1 MPHRLPST
9 PSEPTLPTPRPL
21 PLRSLPSSSSES
33 AVSRRRL
40 VSLRPVVS
48 CLLGMWRPPVK
59 LLSGT
64 SKQQLGKQYYNTV
77 EMHATREA
85 QREKESLWDQCFFFN
100 LLTGAHSDGIAR
112 VHGMANVQA
121 EELVEYVEMSLPCL
135 RQLASNAA

>member
-59 LLSGT
+59 LPRSSNSGN
-64 SKQQLGKQYYNTV
+64 NTTTLLRC
-77 EMHATREA
+77 MR
-85 QREKESLWDQCFFFN
+85 REKHKQRKRAYGIQCFFFN

-121 EELVEYVEMSLPCL
+121 EELVEYVEMSLPRL
-135 RQLASNAA
+135 RKLASNAA